1 MLVTVPRKTADADKV
16 LLNGTTTPAA
26 REMRVGERYRL
37 RFINVHINRP
47 SMRMRLLEGET
58 LVRWRIVAKDG
69 MDLPTDQLR
78 DGTSEIQMGNGETY
92 DAEFVPT
99 RAGELRVDITAGNGV
114 LLTSMP
120 IHVR

>member
-1 MLVTVPRKTADADKV
+1 
-16 LLNGTTTPAA
+16 
-26 REMRVGERYRL
+26 
-37 RFINVHINRP
+37 
-47 SMRMRLLEGET
+47 MRLLEGET
-58 LVRWRIVAKDG
+58 LVRWRIVARDG

-120 IHVR
+120 SHVRSGHRQRSDVGGRWPT